1 MGQWS
6 ATQIYIHTYKYKGC
20 IMCTVHV
27 PYMYC
32 TCTVHVL
39 YMYQYMYCTCTV
51 HVLYMYQY
59 LYSSMYCI
67 HVQCM
72 YMCTVCTCTPV
83 PLQHCMYSYTDE
95 GPHPKYA
102 RRPKYKAVCIHCT
115 SSEPMSTMMCLRLN
129 FPDLSLWTPR
139 SKRNICTSAFKCS
152 QINKYPCTYCTHA
165 LERTCTH
172 IHVH

>member
-1 MGQWS
+1 
-6 ATQIYIHTYKYKGC
+6 
-20 IMCTVHV
+20 
-27 PYMYC
+27 MYH
-32 TCTVHVL
+32 TCTVHVW

-51 HVLYMYQY
+51 HVVYMYQYMYCTCTVHVVYMYQY

-83 PLQHCMYSYTDE
+83 PLQHCMYSYMDE
-95 GPHPKYA
+95 GPHSKYA